1 MDTLHYFKAL
11 ADATRI
17 KLINILLHHELS
29 VNEIVS
35 LMDMGQ
41 SRISRHLKI
50 LTDVGFL
57 KCRRDG
63 VWAFYSVSDNSPAR
77 KFIESIRYS
86 FDRDI
91 ALKQDLVSASQL
103 IHERQRRTIN
113 FFNTIAHD
121 WDHLKQEI
129 LGDFELNTAIL
140 NEMSPCPTAVDLGCG
155 TGELLFQLETIAANV
170 IGVDSSPQML
180 AQARKRFANTRRPPD
195 LRLGEIEHLPLSDG
209 EADSAIISMVLH
221 HIPRPDNAIIEVYRA
236 LRSGGTLIIAELDK
250 HTNEN
255 MRKTYGDRW
264 LGFHRHEMN
273 QLLVNLGFI
282 IKNTRSYKLEHALVL
297 NIFKSEKTN
306 KGD

>member
-1 MDTLHYFKAL
+1 METLHYFKAL

-63 VWAFYSVSDNSPAR
+63 VWAFYSVTGNSPAR
-77 KFIESIRYS
+77 QFIDAVRYG
-86 FDRDI
+86 FDGDI
-91 ALKQDLVSASQL
+91 ALKQDLANATRL
-103 IHERQRRTIN
+103 IHERKKRTVN

-129 LGDFELNTAIL
+129 LGDFKLNSAIL
-140 NEMSPCPTAVDLGCG
+140 KEMSPCPTVADLGCG
-155 TGELLFQLETIAANV
+155 TGELLFQIKTIATKV

-180 AQARKRFANTRRPPD
+180 AQARRRFENTSCPPD

-209 EADSAIISMVLH
+209 EADCAIISMVLH
-221 HIPRPDNAIIEVYRA
+221 HISRPDNAITEVHRT
-236 LRSGGTLIIAELDK
+236 LGTGGTLIIAELDK
-250 HTNEN
+250 HADEN

-273 QLLVNLGFI
+273 QLLIDLGFI
-282 IKNTRSYKLEHALVL
+282 IKNTQSYKLEHALVL
-297 NIFKSEKTN
+297 NIYKSEKIN
-306 KGD
+306 KGG